1 MKNYHY
7 HGINQKGNKLQ
18 GMIVAV
24 SKSEAAMKLLSMG
37 IRPHHIRMETD
48 SGIKYP
54 ALDNFFIK
62 NKIPLDELSLFF
74 SQLYSIAR
82 SNIPMIDGLRSI
94 CSTHSNKKFVL
105 ILQNIIFNLES
116 GFSIT
121 DAFHSYQSI
130 FGGYPISL
138 IAMGEKTSNMAY
150 AFEQIKNH
158 YEEEIK
164 TRRQIWQAIRYPLVV
179 MFFII
184 VAVLIVNWVVVPSF
198 QQFFSAF
205 SAKLPWQ
212 TQVLMQSSYF
222 FMHHS
227 HFLLLAI
234 LVALGAIRYA
244 NTKVS
249 GKLFFDRLKFHI
261 PFVGGILAKIW
272 VCRFCLQLANAL
284 HAQVPMLSAIQTI
297 SSVSDNQFF
306 TSEIDKI
313 RTRIELGESFAL
325 AIKHSALFEPLV
337 IQMILMGEQT
347 GTLAEALEG
356 VVAYYQ
362 KEIQYR
368 VSELSGRMEP
378 ILITFVAGFVL
389 LLALGVFLPMWDIS
403 SVALGKY

>member
-48 SGIKYP
+48 NGIKYP

-74 SQLYSIAR
+74 SQLYSVAR

-94 CSTHSNKKFVL
+94 CATHSNKKFVL

-138 IAMGEKTSNMAY
+138 IAMGEKTSNIAY

-158 YEEEIK
+158 YEEEVK
-164 TRRQIWQAIRYPLVV
+164 TKRQIWQAIRYPIVV
-179 MFFII
+179 MFFIL
-184 VAVLIVNWVVVPSF
+184 VAVLIINWVVVPSF

-205 SAKLPWQ
+205 SAKLPWP
-212 TQVLMQSSYF
+212 TQILIQSSYF
-222 FMHHS
+222 FVHYS
-227 HFLLLAI
+227 YFLLLVI
-234 LVALGAIRYA
+234 LGILGAVRYA
-244 NTKVS
+244 NTTKA
-249 GKLFFDRLKFHI
+249 GKLFLDKLKFHI
-261 PFVGGILAKIW
+261 PFVGNILSKIW
-272 VCRFCLQLANAL
+272 VYRFCLQLANAL
-284 HAQVPMLSAIQTI
+284 HAQIPMLSAIQTI
-297 SSVSDNQFF
+297 SSASDNQFF
-306 TSEIDKI
+306 SNEIDKI
-313 RTRIELGESFAL
+313 RVRIELGEPFAF
-325 AIKHSALFEPLV
+325 AIKHSILFEPLL
-337 IQMILMGEQT
+337 IQMISMGEQT

-356 VVAYYQ
+356 VAVYYQ
-362 KEIQYR
+362 KEIQYHMN
-368 VSELSGRMEP
+368 ELSGRMEP
-378 ILITFVAGFVL
+378 ILITCVAGFVL